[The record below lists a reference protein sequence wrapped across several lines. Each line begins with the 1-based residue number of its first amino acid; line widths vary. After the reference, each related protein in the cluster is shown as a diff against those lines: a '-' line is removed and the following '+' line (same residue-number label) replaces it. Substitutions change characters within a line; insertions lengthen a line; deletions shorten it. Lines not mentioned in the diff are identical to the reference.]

1 MPYRLPA
8 NWRFSSLVLAVA
20 AASPAWADD
29 GQPAQAIVIT
39 ANPLRSN
46 EISSPSSVLQ
56 GDALLLRQAYSL
68 GAVLDGL
75 PGVSS
80 TSFGPGASRPIIRG
94 LDGDRIRILQNGVTA
109 LDASSLSFDHAVA
122 QDPFSAER
130 IEVVR
135 GPAALLYGGSAI
147 GGVIN
152 TLDRRIPRN
161 PIEGVNGQIDLNA
174 GGAARERNAAVAL
187 DAGNGQFALHADAA
201 SRDAGLLRIPGYA
214 WTPSRRAQAVGEEE
228 QAAAAAKDTL
238 PNSNGRAISG
248 AVGASWTWADGYLG
262 LSYADYQAN
271 YGSVAEAGVR
281 LDMHQQHLALA
292 GEVRALAG
300 PIQSVKFDFSN
311 TDYEHKEI
319 EDGEV
324 GTRFTHK
331 GYEARIEARH
341 RPLGEF
347 NGVIG
352 LHTSSTRFAALGEE
366 AFVPQTDSDSHA
378 LFLLEETPLSQTLK
392 LSLGGRL
399 EATRHAPDGQGN
411 TRFDGAYG
419 RRYTAGSFS
428 LGLLGQ
434 LGQGWSWAANASRT
448 ERAPT
453 FYELYANGEH
463 VATGIIE
470 RGDNAAGKEKARS
483 LDLALRY
490 AQGGT
495 RASIGTYYSRFD
507 NFIALMPTGRYC
519 SSEGEAD
526 VCTDDPAAG
535 VAEYRYQGVPASLH
549 GIEFEGSSKLAALA
563 GSGDWALDWQGD
575 YTRASNRL
583 SSEPLPRIAP
593 LRLAAGVSYG
603 LGPWSTRLGVQHA
616 ASQSRVPVG
625 ENTTEGYTTLNL
637 SLSYRFKLSSGEWLA
652 YLRGDNLT
660 NQEVRYASSLL
671 RDIAPQGARAIKV
684 GLRGQF

>member
-1 MPYRLPA
+1 MPHRPPPTLRLA
-8 NWRFSSLVLAVA
+8 SLGLAIAAALPVLADD
-20 AASPAWADD
+20 SPPL
-29 GQPAQAIVIT
+29 QTIVIT
-39 ANPLRSN
+39 ANPLHSN
-46 EISSPSSVLQ
+46 EISAPSSVLQ
-56 GDALLLRQAYSL
+56 GDALLLRQSNSL

-80 TSFGPGASRPIIRG
+80 TAFGPGASRPIIRG

-135 GPAALLYGGSAI
+135 GPASLLYGGSAI

-161 PIEGVNGQIDLNA
+161 LIEGINGQIDLNA

-187 DAGNGQFALHADAA
+187 DAGNGHFALHADAA

-214 WTPSRRAQAVGEEE
+214 WTPDRRAQAGSEEE
-228 QAAAAAKDTL
+228 QAAATAKDTL
-238 PNSNGRAISG
+238 PNSNGRTISG
-248 AVGASWTWADGYLG
+248 AVGTSWTWADGYLG
-262 LSYADYQAN
+262 LSYADYRAN

-292 GEVRALAG
+292 GEARALAG
-300 PIQSVKFDFSN
+300 PIESVKFDFSH
-311 TDYEHKEI
+311 TDYAHKEI

-341 RPLGEF
+341 RPLGDF
-347 NGVIG
+347 NGVLG

-378 LFLLEETPLSQTLK
+378 LFLLEEAPLNQAIK

-399 EATRHAPDGQGN
+399 ETTRHDPDGQGN
-411 TRFDGAYG
+411 ERFNGIYS

-495 RASIGTYYSRFD
+495 RASFGTYYSRFD
-507 NFIALMPTGRYC
+507 NFIALMPTGHYC
-519 SSEGEAD
+519 SDAD
-526 VCTDDPAAG
+526 CTDDPSTG
-535 VAEYRYQGVPASLH
+535 VAEYRYQGVPASLR
-549 GIEFEGSSKLAALA
+549 GIEFEGSSKLAKPA
-563 GSGDWALDWQGD
+563 GGGDWAVDWQGD
-575 YTRASNRL
+575 YTRASNRQ
-583 SSEPLPRIAP
+583 SGQPLPRIAP
-593 LRLAAGVSYG
+593 LRLAMGLSYG
-603 LGPWSTRLGVQHA
+603 QGPWHSRLGVQHA
-616 ASQSRVPVG
+616 ASQDQVPEG
-625 ENTTEGYTTLNL
+625 ETRTEGYTTLNL
-637 SLSYRFKLSSGEWLA
+637 SLSYRFKLSTGEWLA
-652 YLRGDNLT
+652 YVRGDNLT

-671 RDIAPQGARAIKV
+671 RDIAPEGTRAIKV